1 MEKKLGKEKKRGGG
15 GEEEMERKGEKKKT
29 KLLSSRV
36 SNSNL
41 LLKSQMPYP
50 SPTVSLK
57 LQCEQF

>member
-1 MEKKLGKEKKRGGG
+1 MGKKTGERENKGGG
-15 GEEEMERKGEKKKT
+15 GGGRRNRKEKKT

-41 LLKSQMPYP
+41 LLKSQMPYL

-57 LQCEQF
+57 IQCEQF